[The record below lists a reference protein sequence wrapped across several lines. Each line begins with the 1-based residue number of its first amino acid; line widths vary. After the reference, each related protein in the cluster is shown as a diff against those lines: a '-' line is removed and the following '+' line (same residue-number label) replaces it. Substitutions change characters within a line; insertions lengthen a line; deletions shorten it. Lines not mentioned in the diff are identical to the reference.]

1 MGPSG
6 EPGEIRTCARLP
18 AVVRDRRAIVWA
30 CFGPILR
37 ISLRGEVKR
46 FRLGSGEESDESSA
60 DLRPPWMADLVAAQ

>member
-46 FRLGSGEESDESSA
+46 ASSPMPAPISPRLGRGIG
-60 DLRPPWMADLVAAQ
+60 RKFG

>member
-37 ISLRGEVKR
+37 ISLRAEVKR
-46 FRLGSGEESDESSA
+46 ASSPMPAPISLAMEAEGGSLDGGKVEA
-60 DLRPPWMADLVAAQ
+60 